1 MTWVLGVDGGGTK
14 TTVAIMDQ
22 RGEVLGTATA
32 GSSNF
37 DDHGVERATR
47 NLQQAVDQAR
57 LLAKMEDQPFDSVFL
72 GLGGVTSP
80 KAREIAKSI
89 AMTLPLTPQAQIGVD
104 DDARVALAGGL
115 MDQPGLA
122 LIAGTGSV
130 CIGLNQS
137 HHIARAGGWGA
148 MFDDLG
154 SGHWLGLAVLRAAVS
169 AFDGRAEPTV
179 LLEQVQ
185 STLGLEDMTEMLHR
199 LYVDGLSR
207 SEIAAMARVALSAAE
222 SGDGVALKILEQAAV
237 HLVEMVVAVATRLE
251 MLTAPY
257 PITMIGG
264 LWNSVLF
271 KTAFTTRLA
280 ALLPQIK
287 VVSPSHPPEIGACS
301 LALKALGLVPP
312 SSQTSALIAPKSES
326 QSRAPF
332 QTRVHTPFHTR
343 VHAIPELLQIQ
354 TQYQHRV
361 WGGHLLKPSLEQPMG
376 EAWLVYQH
384 NIISSGTFAGQTL
397 EQVCQSQG
405 VDLLGARVV
414 EQTGLRF
421 PILIK
426 ILDCADWLSIQVHPN
441 DTQAL
446 ALEGAGQFGKTE
458 AWQVLAAQP
467 QAELIAGVQPDT
479 TVEQLERAI
488 REGTILERSQKHHVE
503 AGDTVMM
510 PAGTL
515 HALGPGL
522 LIYEVQQTSD
532 ITYRVWDWDRPS
544 NAGRSLHLE
553 QSIAVTN
560 PLLQGEINRNKSLE
574 STGIET
580 RAQCIYFTL
589 EQIQATD
596 QPLELDTQ
604 HVSFHTITI
613 TQGRAVVIVG
623 QSRAELGL
631 FETVIVPANAGKYQ
645 IQPLEA
651 FTALRCSV

>member
-22 RGEVLGTATA
+22 WGEVLGTATA

-47 NLQQAVDQAR
+47 NLRQAVDQAR

-72 GLGGVTSP
+72 GLGGATSP

-137 HHIARAGGWGA
+137 HQIARAGGWGA

-169 AFDGRAEPTV
+169 AFDGRSAPTM

-185 STLGLEDMTEMLHR
+185 SELGLEDMTEMLHR

-251 MLTAPY
+251 MLTTPY

-301 LALKALGLVPP
+301 LALKALGLVLP
-312 SSQTSALIAPKSES
+312 SSQASAVIAHKIES
-326 QSRAPF
+326 QSRAS
-332 QTRVHTPFHTR
+332 
-343 VHAIPELLQIQ
+343 VHAIVDPIPELLQIQ
-354 TQYQHRV
+354 TQYHHRV
-361 WGGHLLKPSLEQPMG
+361 WGGQMLKSSLEQPIG
-376 EAWLVYQH
+376 EAWLVYQQ

-397 EQVCQSQG
+397 EHVCQSQG
-405 VDLLGARVV
+405 VDLLGARAVK
-414 EQTGLRF
+414 QTGLRF

-426 ILDCADWLSIQVHPN
+426 ILDCADWLSVQVHPN

-446 ALEGAGQFGKTE
+446 TLEGAGQFGKTE

-467 QAELIAGVQPDT
+467 GAELIAGVKPDT

-532 ITYRVWDWDRPS
+532 ITYRVWDWDRSS

-560 PLLQGEINRNKSLE
+560 PLLQGEINRNKILE

-580 RAQCIYFTL
+580 RAQCPYFTL

-596 QPLELDTQ
+596 QTLELDTQ
-604 HVSFHTITI
+604 HASFHTITI

-623 QSRAELGL
+623 QSRVELGL

-651 FTALRCSV
+651 FTALRCLV